1 MKKDLL
7 SLYDL
12 TKEDFKEIIRRA
24 KSLKNALREGKPEAP
39 LAGKI
44 LGLLFDKS
52 STRTRL
58 SFETGVFQLG
68 GTSTFLNRRDIQLGR
83 GETIADTARVISRY
97 LDGIVIRTFEQE
109 LVEEFARWAE
119 IPVING
125 LTDLLHPCQILSDL
139 LTIEEKK
146 GGYEGLVIAYV
157 GDGNNLA
164 NSWIN
169 AAARI
174 PIRLHLACPE
184 GYDPDGGILEAGK
197 GEAEE
202 EIRLFRSAA
211 EAVEDAD
218 VIYTD
223 VWASMGQEEE
233 QEKRAVIFK
242 DYQVNSELVQKAKDD
257 CIVMHCLPAHRGE
270 EITHEVM
277 ESGQS
282 VVFDQAENRLHAQKA
297 ILEILMGGRK

>member
-7 SLYDL
+7 SLYYL
-12 TKEDFKEIIRRA
+12 EKEDFGEIIERA
-24 KSLKNALREGKPEAP
+24 KGLKKALREGKPTSP

-58 SFETGVFQLG
+58 SFETGIFQLG
-68 GTSTFLNRRDIQLGR
+68 GTSTFMSRRDIQLGR
-83 GETIADTARVISRY
+83 GETIEDTARVMSRY
-97 LDGIVIRTFEQE
+97 LDGIVIRTFEQD
-109 LVEEFARWAE
+109 LVEEFARWAD
-119 IPVING
+119 ISVING

-146 GGYEGLVIAYV
+146 GGYEDLVIAYV
-157 GDGNNLA
+157 GDGNNVA

-174 PIRLHLACPE
+174 PIELRLACPE
-184 GYDPDGGILEAGK
+184 GYDPDMEILTRAKKESKKGIG
-197 GEAEE
+197 
-202 EIRLFRSAA
+202 LFRSAS
-211 EAVEDAD
+211 EAVDGAD

-233 QEKRAVIFK
+233 QEKRVVIFK
-242 DYQVNSELVQKAKDD
+242 EYQVNSELVSNAKSD

-270 EITHEVM
+270 EITDEVI
-277 ESGQS
+277 ESEQS

-297 ILEILMGGRK
+297 IMEILMGG

>member
-12 TKEDFKEIIRRA
+12 TKEDFKEIVERA
-24 KSLKNALREGKPEAP
+24 KSLKKALREGKPEAP

-58 SFETGVFQLG
+58 SFETGIFQLG
-68 GTSTFLNRRDIQLGR
+68 GTSTFLSRRDIQLGR

-97 LDGIVIRTFEQE
+97 IDGIVIRTFEQE
-109 LVEEFARWAE
+109 LVEEFARWAD

-197 GEAEE
+197 REAEG
-202 EIRLFRSAA
+202 EIRIFRSAA
-211 EAVEDAD
+211 EAVEGAD

-233 QEKRAVIFK
+233 QEERTVIFK
-242 DYQVNSELVQKAKDD
+242 EYQVNGELVSNAKPD

-277 ESGQS
+277 ESDQS

-297 ILEILMGGRK
+297 ILEILMEERN

>member
-24 KSLKNALREGKPEAP
+24 KSLKNALREGKPQAP

-157 GDGNNLA
+157 GDGNNVA

-242 DYQVNSELVQKAKDD
+242 DYQVNSELVQKAKSD

>member
-12 TKEDFKEIIRRA
+12 TKEDFKEIIERA
-24 KSLKNALREGKPEAP
+24 KSLKKVLREGKPEAP

-58 SFETGVFQLG
+58 SFETGIFQLG

-146 GGYEGLVIAYV
+146 GGYEGLRIAYV

-174 PIRLHLACPE
+174 PICLHLACPE
-184 GYDPDGGILEAGK
+184 GYDPDGAILEAGK
-197 GEAEE
+197 REAED

-211 EAVEDAD
+211 EAVEGAD

-233 QEKRAVIFK
+233 QEERAVIFK
-242 DYQVNSELVQKAKDD
+242 DYQINSELVQKAKND

-297 ILEILMGGRK
+297 ILEILMGERK

>member
-12 TKEDFKEIIRRA
+12 TKEDFKEIIERA
-24 KSLKNALREGKPEAP
+24 KSLKKVLVEGNPEVP

-58 SFETGVFQLG
+58 SFEAGIFQLG
-68 GTSTFLNRRDIQLGR
+68 GTSTFMTRRDIQLGR

-125 LTDLLHPCQILSDL
+125 LTDILHPCQILSDL
-139 LTIEEKK
+139 LTIEEQK

-174 PIRLHLACPE
+174 PFRLHLACPE
-184 GYDPDGGILEAGK
+184 GYDPDAEILERGK

-202 EIRLFRSAA
+202 EIDLFRSAA
-211 EAVEDAD
+211 EAVEGAD

-233 QEKRAVIFK
+233 QENRAAIFK
-242 DYQVNSELVQKAKDD
+242 DYQVNSRLVQKAKDD

-277 ESGQS
+277 ESRQS